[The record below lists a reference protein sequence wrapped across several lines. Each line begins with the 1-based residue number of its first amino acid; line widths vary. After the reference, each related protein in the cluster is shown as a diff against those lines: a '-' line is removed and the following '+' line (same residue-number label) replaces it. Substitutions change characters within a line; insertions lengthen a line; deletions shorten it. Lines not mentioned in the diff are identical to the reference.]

1 MAEKVITNH
10 KVHLKQLIA
19 KANSDRPA
27 DIKELVDYLILA
39 HASGHTE
46 VILERGVA
54 LVQKHPDFLS
64 DENLYLV
71 EEFFYAACELQQFEW
86 AQFFL

>member
-1 MAEKVITNH
+1 MLEILIEKEIMAEKVITNH

-39 HASGHTE
+39 HASGY
-46 VILERGVA
+46 V
-54 LVQKHPDFLS
+54 
-64 DENLYLV
+64 YLT
-71 EEFFYAACELQQFEW
+71 
-86 AQFFL
+86 

>member
-39 HASGHTE
+39 HASGY
-46 VILERGVA
+46 V
-54 LVQKHPDFLS
+54 
-64 DENLYLV
+64 YLT
-71 EEFFYAACELQQFEW
+71 
-86 AQFFL
+86 